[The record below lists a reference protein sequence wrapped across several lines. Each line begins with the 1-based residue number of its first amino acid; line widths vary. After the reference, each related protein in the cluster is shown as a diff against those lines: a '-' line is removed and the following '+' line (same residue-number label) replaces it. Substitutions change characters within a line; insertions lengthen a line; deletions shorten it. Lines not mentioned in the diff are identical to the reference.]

1 MSTPTPAKG
10 RILIAEDVRVI
21 AFKMTQALEA
31 AGYTV
36 ETAADGEE
44 CLTKARQLLPD
55 LVVLDI
61 MMPRMHGIEVLK
73 TMRDEH
79 RTARTGVIVCTA
91 KDFKTEHDEA
101 ARLGVFAYLT
111 KPFEPAVLVD
121 KVNAYFARRG
131 GYQGVPEFPSPIIAN
146 EAGAATFAP
155 VLDTTRLR
163 YTLWG
168 TRGSTPVPGAR
179 FLRHGGNT
187 SCMSVVLGDEQ
198 FIFDAGSGIREL
210 GIEVLQTPR
219 RKLHLFITHTHWD
232 HIQGFPF
239 FAPAYVPGF
248 EITIYGAEGFGKDLK
263 SVFRGQLDSEYFPV
277 QMEDMQ
283 SYLQFRQLAENPV
296 PVGSALISWE
306 FAQHPGATVGYKIDI
321 EDKKIAWV
329 PDNEFLQGYT
339 GPPEDITRDHPLVEP
354 YGRMIEFLA
363 DADVVIHEAQYTCEE
378 YPKKIRWGHSSVSN
392 ACVLM
397 KLAGVRNWVVTHHDP
412 MHDDAFL
419 DSKLQLTRQILE
431 RIGHEMQVTHAY
443 DGMTEFFR

>member
-1 MSTPTPAKG
+1 MSSPSPSKG
-10 RILIAEDVRVI
+10 RILVADDVQVI
-21 AFKMTQALEA
+21 AFKITQALQV

-36 ETAADGEE
+36 ETAMDGEE
-44 CLTKARQLLPD
+44 CLNKARQMLPD

-73 TMRDEH
+73 ALRDEH

-101 ARLGVFAYLT
+101 ARLGVFDYLT
-111 KPFEPAVLVD
+111 KPFEPAALVE
-121 KVNAYFARRG
+121 KVEAFFARRS
-131 GYQGVPEFPSPIIAN
+131 GYRGVPEYPSPIVT
-146 EAGAATFAP
+146 EDLQTSTFTP

-168 TRGSTPVPGAR
+168 SRGSTPAPGAR
-179 FLRHGGNT
+179 FLRHGGHT

-198 FIFDAGSGIREL
+198 FVFDAGSGIRDL
-210 GIEVLQTPR
+210 GFDVLPTQR

-239 FAPAYVPGF
+239 FAPAYIPGF

-263 SVFRGQLDSEYFPV
+263 SVFRGQLDREYFPV

-283 SYLQFRQLAENPV
+283 SYLQFRQLAENPMTI
-296 PVGSALISWE
+296 GAARISWE
-306 FAQHPGATVGYKIDI
+306 FAQHPGATVGYKIEIDG
-321 EDKKIAWV
+321 KKIVWV

-339 GPPEDITRDHPLVEP
+339 GPPEELTRDHPLVVS
-354 YGRMIEFLA
+354 YGRMIDFLS

-378 YPKKIRWGHSSVSN
+378 YPKKVRWGHSSVSN

-419 DSKLQLTRQILE
+419 DTKLQLTRQILE
-431 RIGHEMQVTHAY
+431 RLGHDMHVTHGY
-443 DGMTEFFR
+443 DGMTEYLR

>member
-1 MSTPTPAKG
+1 MSTSTSAKG

-21 AFKMTQALEA
+21 SFKMAQALQA

-36 ETAADGEE
+36 DTAADGEE
-44 CLTKARQLLPD
+44 CLNKARQNLPD

-61 MMPRMHGIEVLK
+61 MMPKMHGIEVLK

-79 RTARTGVIVCTA
+79 RTARTGVIVSTA
-91 KDFKTEHDEA
+91 KDYKTEHDEA
-101 ARLGVFAYLT
+101 ARLGVFAFLT
-111 KPFEPAVLVD
+111 KPFEPSVLVE
-121 KVNAYFARRG
+121 KVNAYFARRS
-131 GYQGVPEFPSPIIAN
+131 GYQGVPEYPSPIIAD
-146 EAGAATFAP
+146 EVESSTFAP

-168 TRGSTPVPGAR
+168 SRGSTPTPGAR

-210 GIEVLQTPR
+210 GLEVLQSTR
-219 RKLHLFITHTHWD
+219 RKLHLFVTHTHWD

-263 SVFRGQLDSEYFPV
+263 SVFRGQLDREYFPV

-283 SYLQFRQLAENPV
+283 SYLKFRQLAENPM
-296 PVGSALISWE
+296 PIGSALVSWE
-306 FAQHPGATVGYKIDI
+306 FSQHPGATVGYKIEI
-321 EDKKIAWV
+321 EDKKIVWV

-354 YGRMIEFLA
+354 YGRMIDFLA

-378 YPKKIRWGHSSVSN
+378 YPKKVRWGHSSVSN

-412 MHDDAFL
+412 MHDDALL
-419 DSKLQLTRQILE
+419 DTKLQLTRQILE
-431 RIGHEMQVTHAY
+431 RIGHEMQVTHGY